1 MGLKTEN
8 RRLTESPS
16 FWGKKVQSVRAMT
29 SSKFE
34 SLLIGG
40 SLDSTCLL
48 PASLSQVRYAE
59 LMGTQEQSI
68 IWAAIEPFWKVNRS
82 HIEWEMGSCALIL
95 EIFKF
100 QQFSYMTIEVEAF
113 YFTWRKIFML
123 KQFQNNS
130 VDEKGGPQVILLVH
144 SFDHHSLNFVQ
155 GPYATCLWDR
165 ARPGPWAQEAHIQ
178 NN

>member
-1 MGLKTEN
+1 MADGTLPSCSGSPTLTLSFVFSERSGSLEKQCVTGL
-8 RRLTESPS
+8 S
-16 FWGKKVQSVRAMT
+16 FSLLSSHMWPWSHTTHHRQSVQFSKYSFAAGP
-29 SSKFE
+29 SS
-34 SLLIGG
+34 
-40 SLDSTCLL
+40 
-48 PASLSQVRYAE
+48 V
-59 LMGTQEQSI
+59 LM
-68 IWAAIEPFWKVNRS
+68 
-82 HIEWEMGSCALIL
+82 L

-113 YFTWRKIFML
+113 YFFTWRKIFML